1 MTGLNK
7 YTEKERRE
15 MRRRAKKERDLRYP
29 KRNRTSQQIEEYDE
43 PT

>member
-29 KRNRTSQQIEEYDE
+29 KRNRTTLPDMEDNDD
-43 PT
+43 